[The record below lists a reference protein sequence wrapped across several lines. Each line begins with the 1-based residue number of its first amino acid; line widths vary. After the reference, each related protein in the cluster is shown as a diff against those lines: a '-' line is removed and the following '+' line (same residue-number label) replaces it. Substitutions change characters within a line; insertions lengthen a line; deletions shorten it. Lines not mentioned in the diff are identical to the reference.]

1 MKTTFG
7 MHGPRRLAREDTRAI
22 TCGAVRSR
30 MWVLAL
36 VIVMVATL
44 ACASLASPYDDWSTW
59 EDPAAGF
66 ALLLPPTHDVGNSG
80 RIWYVHGYLDGEP
93 LVPDMSIEFRPGASL
108 DAALA
113 ELADDVLVE
122 WVRLGTDTPARR
134 ITAQHDGIDGPYVSS
149 WYLVP
154 SPGGV
159 FELRGWEN
167 LFWELFHH
175 VAVTFTDVD
184 R

>member
-1 MKTTFG
+1 MNTTFE
-7 MHGPRRLAREDTRAI
+7 MDSTRRRAREDARAI
-22 TCGAVRSR
+22 APGQAKSR
-30 MWVLAL
+30 TRILAL
-36 VIVMVATL
+36 FVSIIAMV
-44 ACASLASPYDDWSTW
+44 ACASHASPYDDWSTW
-59 EDPAAGF
+59 KDAAAGF
-66 ALLLPPTHDVGNSG
+66 AVLLPPSHDVGNSG
-80 RIWYVHGYLDGEP
+80 RIWYVHGYLNGEP

-134 ITAQHDGIDGPYVSS
+134 ITARHNGMDGAYVSS

-154 SPGGV
+154 SPHGV
-159 FELRGWEN
+159 FEIRGWED

-175 VAVTFTDVD
+175 VAVTFTVVD